1 MSVGVRAIC
10 DVLSVNDENLSLRS
24 LFTDRIS
31 AKFDLCAGLNSAESL
46 AEQSLLFNQRLEGN
60 HFKTI

>member
-31 AKFDLCAGLNSAESL
+31 AKFDLDAGLNSAESL
-46 AEQSLLFNQRLEGN
+46 AEQSL
-60 HFKTI
+60 